1 VSKNQLILSLR
12 RVADFEMTLCE
23 KINRRCEPTH
33 ARGIFVV
40 VSWLGDGKVWYVL
53 MLLLPVFY
61 GESGVWTSWIMIK
74 IGAVNLVLYKI
85 IKQLT
90 GRARPC
96 EVSPNI
102 ALNSAPL
109 DQYSFP
115 SGHTM
120 HAVAFSM
127 IVVSQHAEL
136 ILLLG
141 SFTCL
146 VALSRVILGLHYPTD
161 VIAGG
166 AIGGTVA
173 AMLA

>member
-1 VSKNQLILSLR
+1 MNRNTLILSLR
-12 RVADFEMTLCE
+12 RVADFEMSLCE
-23 KINRRCEPTH
+23 RVNRKCEPTN
-33 ARGIFVV
+33 ARGVFVV
-40 VSWLGDGKVWYVL
+40 ASWLGDGKAWYVL
-53 MLLLPVFY
+53 MLVLPVFY
-61 GESGVWTSWIMIK
+61 GESGLWTSWSMIK
-74 IGAVNLVLYKI
+74 IGAMNLVLYKI

-96 EVSPNI
+96 EVSANI
-102 ALNSAPL
+102 ALSTTPL

-127 IVVSQHAEL
+127 IVASQHAEL
-136 ILLLG
+136 SLLLG

-166 AIGGTVA
+166 AIGGTM